1 MFWMLQSIRIAGGCR
16 LKGEIEIS
24 GAKNLAL
31 PALVA
36 SILTSD
42 RMLYKNVPNLAD
54 VRSLFDLLDCIG
66 TEINYEDTHSV
77 TLSTGTIK
85 SATAPY
91 DFVRKMRASILVL
104 GALIARCKK
113 ATVSLPG
120 GCAIGSRGVD
130 LHIKALELMGAEI
143 SIENGY
149 IEAKAPKGL
158 TGCDITFPVVTV
170 TGTEN
175 ILMAA
180 VLAHGTTR
188 LINVAMEPEVEAFC
202 ELLNKMGAR
211 ISGAGT
217 SVITIEGVNELHGS
231 EFEII
236 PDRIE
241 AGTYA
246 VATAITNGEV
256 LLKNCKYGHL
266 TSFFEILNLVGI
278 SCEQKEN
285 GVFVS
290 HNTEEIRPI
299 SIQTAPYPGFP
310 TDLQA
315 QYTVLMSLCN
325 GSASVTE
332 NIFENRFMHVPELA
346 RMGANISVHGK
357 TAVVNGVEKLTG
369 AQVMATDLRA
379 SVSLVIAGLVAE
391 GETIVNRIYHLDRGY
406 ENLEEKLSNCG
417 ANVERFNV

>member
-1 MFWMLQSIRIAGGCR
+1 MRIVGGNQ
-16 LKGEIEIS
+16 LNGEIEIS

-42 RMLYKNVPNLAD
+42 KMIYKNVPNLAD
-54 VRSLFDLLDCIG
+54 VKSLLELLACFG
-66 TEINYEDTHSV
+66 TEINYEGIHTLA
-77 TLSTGTIK
+77 LSTRNIK
-85 SATAPY
+85 SAIAPY

-104 GALIARCKK
+104 GALIARCGI

-120 GCAIGSRGVD
+120 GCAIGARGVD
-130 LHIKALELMGAEI
+130 LHIRALELMGADI

-149 IEAKAPKGL
+149 IKASAAKGL

-180 VLAHGTTR
+180 VLARGTTR
-188 LINVAMEPEVEAFC
+188 LINAAMEPEVEAFC
-202 ELLNKMGAR
+202 ELLRKMGAK
-211 ISGAGT
+211 ITGAGT
-217 SVITIEGVNELHGS
+217 SVITIEGVNELCGT

-246 VATAITNGEV
+246 IATAVTNGQV
-256 LLKNCKYGHL
+256 LLKNCKYEHL
-266 TSFFEILNLVGI
+266 TSFFETLNLAGI
-278 SCEQKEN
+278 SCEKKEN
-285 GVFVS
+285 GVLVYRREADI
-290 HNTEEIRPI
+290 HPI

-315 QYTVLMSLCN
+315 QYTVLMSLAN
-325 GSASVTE
+325 GSSSITE
-332 NIFENRFMHVPELA
+332 NIFENRFMHIPELA
-346 RMGANISVHGK
+346 RMGADITIHGK

-391 GETIVNRIYHLDRGY
+391 GETIVNRLYHLDRGY
-406 ENLEEKLSNCG
+406 ENIEEKLNHCG
-417 ANVERFNV
+417 AKVERFDV